1 MKIEPQF
8 ELTKRSEAMK
18 GGMRSS
24 LGQKASTLADASGGG
39 TMAYLEQ
46 DRKTLR
52 KQMGPES
59 EYFKKEKRRAE
70 NARKRRE
77 KERREAAG
85 E

>member
-1 MKIEPQF
+1 VPDNMWSH
-8 ELTKRSEAMK
+8 LS
-18 GGMRSS
+18 GGGGSGPR
-24 LGQKASTLADASGGG
+24 KAVQRRAGTLADASGGG

-46 DRKTLR
+46 DRRTLK

-59 EYFKKEKRRAE
+59 EYFRKEKRKAD
-70 NARKRRE
+70 NLRKRRE